1 LTRAKFEELNME
13 LFKMCIPPVERVL
26 ADARLGKSDI
36 NEVVLV
42 GGSTRIPKV
51 QELLS
56 EYFNGKTLNKSIHP
70 DEAVAYGAAVQA
82 AVIDG
87 IEDKKLDEIL
97 LVDVTPLSLGL
108 ETAGGVM
115 TKLVNRNSKIPNKKS
130 QVFSTN
136 ADNQTSVLIQVYQ
149 GERTLTRDNH
159 FLGKFELSG
168 IAPMPRGKPQIEV
181 TFEVDTNGI
190 LQVRAEDKT
199 SGQSKKITI
208 TSNSGQ
214 LSREEIQRMV
224 DEAEKNQ
231 QDDEKAKAR
240 VDAKMHLENYTY
252 SLRSSLREDSVAKK
266 MSDSDKKILLE
277 KIEGVTS
284 WLDTHEH
291 STKEELETKQKE
303 LESVAMPIM
312 AKLAQDHEG
321 AQEKFPGN
329 GPQVDDLD

>member
-1 LTRAKFEELNME
+1 
-13 LFKMCIPPVERVL
+13 
-26 ADARLGKSDI
+26 
-36 NEVVLV
+36 
-42 GGSTRIPKV
+42 
-51 QELLS
+51 
-56 EYFNGKTLNKSIHP
+56 
-70 DEAVAYGAAVQA
+70 VAFGAAVQA
-82 AVIDG
+82 AVVEG
-87 IEDKKLDEIL
+87 VEDKKLDDIL

-115 TKLVNRNSKIPNKKS
+115 TKLVNRNSKIPTSKS

-136 ADNQTSVLIQVYQ
+136 ADNQTGVLIQVYQ
-149 GERTLTRDNH
+149 GERSMTRDNH

-168 IAPMPRGKPQIEV
+168 IPPMPRGTPQIEV

-190 LQVRAEDKT
+190 LQVRAVDKS

-231 QDDEKAKAR
+231 KDDEKVKAR
-240 VDAKMHLENYTY
+240 VDAKMNLENYTY
-252 SLRSSLREDSVAKK
+252 TLRNSLREDSITKK
-266 MSDSDKKILLE
+266 LSDSDKKTLSE
-277 KIEGVTS
+277 KIEGVIS
-284 WLDTHEH
+284 WLDTHEN
-291 STKEELETKQKE
+291 STKEELEMKQKE

-312 AKLAQDHEG
+312 SKLAQDREANASSAHHD
-321 AQEKFPGN
+321 FPGR